1 MILGLRT
8 DSYDAELYISDG
20 QDVLETKK
28 WNPGRELSVQL
39 LDEIKAISEKSGS
52 TIHELQGVVVYEGPG
67 SFTGLR
73 IGVSVANALGYGL
86 GVPVVSETGDD
97 WLNKGLKRLQNT
109 KKFTPVQPM
118 YGADPHITQPK
129 K

>member
-8 DSYDAELYISDG
+8 DSYDAELYINEG
-20 QDVLETKK
+20 NNVLETKK

-39 LDEIKAISEKSGS
+39 LDEIRALCGKNRS
-52 TIHELQGVVVYEGPG
+52 TIYELQGIVVYEGPG

-86 GVPVVSETGDD
+86 QVPVVSETGDD
-97 WLNKGLKRLQNT
+97 WLEKGLERLQNT
-109 KKFTPVQPM
+109 KKFTPAQPM